1 MTTTPAAIARLV
13 FDFLDNVTDEA
24 EVQRLAHSLG
34 EMTANACPQGAAI
47 KVAYLNQLVAAA
59 ANGGEVAAELE
70 ADEARDRRDRAPR
83 SSINDHRPDGDDDRD
98 EAREDIKSALVLKRL
113 LTANAKRAAKA
124 SRDILDQVPN

>member
-1 MTTTPAAIARLV
+1 MKTTPSAIARLV
-13 FDFLDNVTDEA
+13 FDFLDNAGEA
-24 EVQRLAHSLG
+24 DVQRLAHCLG

-59 ANGGEVAAELE
+59 ANGGEVGCDNEIEDAKVRKVTPPAPGYYDERQDAA
-70 ADEARDRRDRAPR
+70 DDIRSARD
-83 SSINDHRPDGDDDRD
+83 
-98 EAREDIKSALVLKRL
+98 LKRL